1 MDTQV
6 EEEAEALLDA
16 LCDTLGEIKADI
28 FFARQ
33 WLMWR
38 AKNTMH
44 YSLPGQMRTHLHVS
58 RPRHRAKQKLIL
70 SQDCWKNTV
79 FVTLIEV
86 EAEALVYT
94 QADTFPQVQTKYV
107 TDTLTRY

>member
-16 LCDTLGEIKADI
+16 LGDTLGEIKADI

-38 AKNTMH
+38 PKDTMH
-44 YSLPGQMRTHLHVS
+44 YSLPGQMRTHLHV
-58 RPRHRAKQKLIL
+58 
-70 SQDCWKNTV
+70 
-79 FVTLIEV
+79 
-86 EAEALVYT
+86 
-94 QADTFPQVQTKYV
+94 
-107 TDTLTRY
+107 